1 MQQVDRRNHPA
12 AHTVE
17 RFKWLQ
23 SGPGALAPEP
33 DAEGG
38 IFARGASGGIDRM
51 IPECLEGIAHHFQ
64 QQRRVLPLGEMAANR
79 AAGDIVRRGLGAA
92 GFRIAQHQTVAIAHT
107 GIKFNLAA
115 AEFFLHHGN
124 ELGGLP
130 ARNFPCAVIEHRLI
144 LERGLI
150 RKGDEVAA
158 VGHVVRPE
166 LYPQADR
173 FKRGTPGIAAGRIDA
188 DRRQVRHIAAGRHV
202 LRNGNRHSHH
212 AVRGDPVHIGVA
224 CGFQRSA
231 AFKLLK
237 GFVGHPVPQK
247 YDIFQNSFLPVK
259 K

>member
-1 MQQVDRRNHPA
+1 MDIDKIAVGRERLNCGFALPLEVGVEISGCALHRDAAQPHREADAVQQVDRRNHPA

-173 FKRGTPGIAAGRIDA
+173 FKRGTP
-188 DRRQVRHIAAGRHV
+188 V
-202 LRNGNRHSHH
+202 
-212 AVRGDPVHIGVA
+212 
-224 CGFQRSA
+224 
-231 AFKLLK
+231 
-237 GFVGHPVPQK
+237 
-247 YDIFQNSFLPVK
+247 
-259 K
+259 